1 MKGIDIKTLQSVKNG
16 TKIRKELVFDPISK
30 KLVEQ
35 TVGPNSIEEGSN
47 KRVLKATADDFKM
60 F

>member
-1 MKGIDIKTLQSVKNG
+1 MSGIDITTLKSIKKG

-35 TVGPNSIEEGSN
+35 TVSPKSVEGDSD